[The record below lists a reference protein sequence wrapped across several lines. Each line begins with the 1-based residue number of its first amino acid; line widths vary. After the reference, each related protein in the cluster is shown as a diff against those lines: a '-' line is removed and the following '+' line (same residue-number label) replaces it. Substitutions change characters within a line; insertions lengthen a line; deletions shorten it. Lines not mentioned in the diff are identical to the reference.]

1 MSATPIAFDKS
12 KLAGEGLD
20 EMPLW
25 PPEILK
31 KGVES
36 HRSHGFFAGEI
47 VSMVYD
53 ADDGLLE
60 FNDYPFDEFVHV
72 LNGTSILTA
81 AGGSPQEFKTGDTF
95 VVPKG
100 FNGTWEMRDNFRELI
115 VMEAN
120 ALAEG
125 MKKFGF
131 A

>member
-1 MSATPIAFDKS
+1 MSAIPIAFDKS
-12 KLAGEGLD
+12 KLAGQGLEG
-20 EMPLW
+20 MPAW

-36 HRSHGFFAGEI
+36 HRSHGFFAGQF
-47 VSMVYD
+47 VTMVYD

-60 FNDYPFDEFVHV
+60 FNDYPFDEFVQV

-81 AGGSPQEFKTGDTF
+81 AGGEPQEFTVGDHF

-100 FNGTWEMRDNFRELI
+100 FTGTWEMRGNFRELI
-115 VMEAN
+115 IMEAN

>member
-1 MSATPIAFDKS
+1 MSAIPLALDKS
-12 KLAGEGLD
+12 KLAGQGLGD
-20 EMPLW
+20 MPLW

-31 KGVES
+31 QGVES
-36 HRSHGFFAGEI
+36 HRSHEFFAGQL
-47 VSMVYD
+47 VTLVYD

-72 LNGTSILTA
+72 LNGTSVLTA
-81 AGGSPQEFKTGDTF
+81 AGGEPQEFSTGDF
-95 VVPKG
+95 FIVPKG
-100 FNGTWEMRDNFRELI
+100 FNGTWEMRGNFRELI
-115 VMEAN
+115 IMEAN